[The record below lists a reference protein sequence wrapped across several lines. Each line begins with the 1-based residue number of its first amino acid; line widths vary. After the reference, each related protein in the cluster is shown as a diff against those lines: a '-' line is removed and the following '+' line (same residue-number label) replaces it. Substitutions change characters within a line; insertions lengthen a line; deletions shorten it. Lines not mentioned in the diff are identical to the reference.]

1 MYVISLTLGHMHVMY
16 PSDMYAALQVDSN
29 ARPLYSVVSLKC
41 LKESLTSL
49 RYRLSFGELLHAA
62 AVLVRMT
69 MDVADVYKCMQTHTH
84 TLIRLCMCV
93 CVRIYTIRT
102 TWYTWSN
109 THDPLV
115 CTSSC
120 LAVIQTFR

>member
-1 MYVISLTLGHMHVMY
+1 MHVMY

-84 TLIRLCMCV
+84 PNMAVHVCM
-93 CVRIYTIRT
+93 RPHIYHT
-102 TWYTWSN
+102 YN
-109 THDPLV
+109 MVHME
-115 CTSSC
+115 
-120 LAVIQTFR
+120 